1 MKKLIMFLFTIIQFS
16 CYSGWEK
23 YELDEITTIKNYSWF
38 SDTTNIKFNNSTGTE
53 IIIENNLAFK
63 DLNKNGKLDKYEN
76 WTLSAEERAKDLI
89 SQMTVQEKAGS
100 IFIHI
105 AFIGENGE
113 IVDSAIESNPFSA
126 AIPAMSSMLNDLK
139 MNHFNIFNV
148 VSKENMLKWTNMVQ
162 RIGEQS
168 RLGIP
173 ITIASDPRHG
183 VPDKIGP
190 YAYTPFFSKWPTP
203 LGLAATRDDLLV
215 EEHAKIVK
223 EEYRAIGITL
233 ALGPMADVSTEPRW
247 GRVNGTFGESSDLV
261 SSLTKSYIKGLQGKK
276 LDNES
281 VASMVKHFPG
291 SGPLDGGKDSHF
303 PPGIQSYRGDNFQ
316 YHIKPFEEAIKIGV
330 SSIMPYYSLPIG
342 ITDEEVA
349 AGYNSEL
356 LIDLLRNKYAF
367 DGIICTDWAI
377 ISDIAFPN
385 GQIVKPASAY
395 GVENL
400 NISQRLKKVIMSG
413 VDMIGGENLTNE
425 LVNLI
430 ESGQI
435 LESRIDQSVYRI
447 MKQKFQLGLF
457 DNPYLE
463 SDILKV
469 YDKQYNKEKGIEAQ
483 KKSLVLLSNKNN
495 ILPLSEDSKIF
506 YHGFGEEFISKNNL
520 YDYNDSDINVI
531 KINSPNGRFKSEY
544 MFELLLGGGPL
555 DYTPEELQKYISLIK
570 QKPTIIIANLSRP
583 TILTEIDYNASAI
596 IADFG
601 SDEKIIKDLIHGV
614 FNPSGKL
621 PFDLPSS
628 MESVNDQLEDLPFD
642 SKYPLFKFGHGLSY
656 QE

>member
-1 MKKLIMFLFTIIQFS
+1 MKKLLMLLFSVIQFS

-23 YELDEITTIKNYSWF
+23 YESDEITTIKNYSWLQ
-38 SDTTNIKFNNSTGTE
+38 DTVNLKFNNSTGVN
-53 IIIENNLAFK
+53 IIIENTLAFK
-63 DLNKNGKLDKYEN
+63 DLNKNGKLDDYEN
-76 WTLSAEERAKDLI
+76 WTLTAEERAQDLI
-89 SQMTVQEKAGS
+89 TQMTVEEKAGS
-100 IFIHI
+100 MFIHI
-105 AFIGENGE
+105 ASIGENGE
-113 IVDSAIESNPFSA
+113 MVNSAIESNPFSA
-126 AIPAMSSMLNDLK
+126 AIPPMSSMLNEQK

-162 RIGEQS
+162 SIGEQS

-173 ITIASDPRHG
+173 LTIASDPRHG
-183 VPDKIGP
+183 VPKKIGP
-190 YAYTPFFSKWPTP
+190 YAHTPFFSKWPSP
-203 LGLAATRDDLLV
+203 LGLAATRDTSLV

-247 GRVNGTFGESSDLV
+247 GRVNGTFGEDSELV
-261 SSLTKSYIKGLQGKK
+261 SILTKSYIKGLQGPK
-276 LDNES
+276 LDNKS

-303 PPGIQSYRGDNFQ
+303 PPGIQSYRGNNFQ
-316 YHIKPFEEAIKIGV
+316 YHIKPFEEAIRIGV

-342 ITDEEVA
+342 ITEEEVA

-356 LIDLLRNKYAF
+356 LIDLLRNKYSF

-377 ISDIAFPN
+377 ISDISLPT

-395 GVENL
+395 GVESL

-413 VDMIGGENLTNE
+413 VDLIGGENLTNY
-425 LVNLI
+425 LVPLI

-435 LESRIDQSVYRI
+435 PESRIDESVYRI

-457 DNPYLE
+457 DDPYLE
-463 SDILKV
+463 VDMLQV
-469 YDKQYNKEKGIEAQ
+469 YDKLYNKEKGVEAQ
-483 KKSLVLLSNKNN
+483 RKSLVLLNNKNE
-495 ILPLSEDSKIF
+495 ILPLDQDLKIF
-506 YHGFGEEFISKNNL
+506 YHGFDEDFTSEHNL
-520 YDYNDSDINVI
+520 YDYNESDINVV
-531 KINSPNGRFKSEY
+531 KINSPDGRFKSEY
-544 MFELLLGGGPL
+544 MFELFLGGGPL
-555 DYTPEELQKYISLIK
+555 DFTPDELQNYITLIK

-583 TILTEIDYNASAI
+583 SILTEIDSYASAI

-601 SDEKIIKDLIHGV
+601 SDESIIRDLILGK
-614 FNPSGKL
+614 FSPSGKL

-628 MESVNDQLEDLPFD
+628 MESVNNQLEDLPYD
-642 SKYPLFKFGHGLSY
+642 SENPLFKFGHGLSY
-656 QE
+656 KE